1 MRGKD
6 IKKGTY
12 QYKDLHIIAYF
23 PVKKYNIEDY
33 PAVDNYL
40 QQAKWS
46 NKVPDGFGKLML
58 EQSGKS
64 HIVEGI
70 KFKSRKFT
78 HNKWFEVQ
86 DSISYW
92 DDFNKQKIVYS
103 ETNNQKNTK
112 IALDSN
118 SYCTDKT
125 CFILVANNYNIDIE
139 YIYKVL
145 SSSVFSFYMNLISP
159 LLGDSGIS
167 LTKESVIKFPL
178 AKQGLK
184 NFNNVF
190 ELYSL
195 NDKEKEF
202 IVKYFE

>member
-103 ETNNQKNTK
+103 EIVQTPQFYLDKDNKFMVDATAYIMVGNKIEYLIDWLNSKTMGWAFKRWYTVNLGDKGFRYQKQFIQKLPIPLPKN
-112 IALDSN
+112 
-118 SYCTDKT
+118 DKT
-125 CFILVANNYNIDIE
+125 NFSESDIHQIL
-139 YIYKVL
+139 
-145 SSSVFSFYMNLISP
+145 
-159 LLGDSGIS
+159 S
-167 LTKESVIKFPL
+167 LTEEEI
-178 AKQGLK
+178 
-184 NFNNVF
+184 NFIQNT
-190 ELYSL
+190 LQ
-195 NDKEKEF
+195 
-202 IVKYFE
+202 

>member
-1 MRGKD
+1 MIDRID
-6 IKKGTY
+6 IKNEYLSIKNHLDCFWDTINKRTNKGYTPY
-12 QYKDLHIIAYF
+12 NLRSCAY
-23 PVKKYNIEDY
+23 
-33 PAVDNYL
+33 
-40 QQAKWS
+40 
-46 NKVPDGFGKLML
+46 M
-58 EQSGKS
+58 
-64 HIVEGI
+64 
-70 KFKSRKFT
+70 
-78 HNKWFEVQ
+78 
-86 DSISYW
+86 